1 MPRSSRGDR
10 RSSHG
15 GACTE
20 PASPRITPA
29 LSEATERWPT
39 VLVGSYPSFDAA
51 GPEVEVV
58 LKSSDPDLLEA
69 ARAWLESELDRL
81 T

>member
-1 MPRSSRGDR
+1 MQ
-10 RSSHG
+10 
-15 GACTE
+15 
-20 PASPRITPA
+20 
-29 LSEATERWPT
+29 
-39 VLVGSYPSFDAA
+39 VGSYPSFDAT

-69 ARAWLESELDRL
+69 ARAWLEAELDRL